1 MYIYNVPINALSY
14 IYIFNNTCNVYNVPI
29 NVLSAH
35 TKKSPCFCVS
45 LSDWLIGMDDLLL
58 NSLNLLSW
66 DET

>member
-1 MYIYNVPINALSY
+1 MLCYILYLIMYIYNVPINALSY

-45 LSDWLIGMDDLLL
+45 LSD
-58 NSLNLLSW
+58 
-66 DET
+66 